1 MNIYEIPLTNDA
13 QVFSIDLAGV
23 EYQVNLYWCDA
34 AEIWVIDLADNA
46 TGTPILSGIPLVAG
60 PDLLAQFA
68 YLGIGGTLSAYT
80 EGDLNSPPNYDN
92 LGVTGKVTFT
102 TP

>member
-13 QVFSIDLAGV
+13 QIFSIDLAGI
-23 EYQVNLYWCDA
+23 EYQINLYWCDA
-34 AEIWVIDLADNA
+34 AGIWVIDLADNA
-46 TGTPILSGIPLVAG
+46 TGVAILSGVPLVAG

-68 YLGIGGTLSAYT
+68 YLRIGGKLSAYT
-80 EGDLNSPPNYDN
+80 EGNINSAPTYDN

-102 TP
+102 TS